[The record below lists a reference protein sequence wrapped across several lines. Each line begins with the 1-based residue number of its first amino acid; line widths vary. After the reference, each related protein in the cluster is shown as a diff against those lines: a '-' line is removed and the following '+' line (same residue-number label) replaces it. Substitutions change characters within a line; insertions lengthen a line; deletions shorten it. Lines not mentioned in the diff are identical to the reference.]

1 MRSNEWVDIYLDI
14 KRERLQL
21 HCCGMDGWKTKKWK
35 NDDDDD
41 EPRLWKMC
49 METFCFRE
57 NNFSCSIYSSRRL
70 LSEPKSDWATNGMLN
85 WLNNFKNSR
94 ARCCKTTLGWFLC
107 CRSRFCAI
115 STSQCLGIIVI
126 YASTLWTAFSK
137 SNKIFVILR
146 DSLSGWVVRRFK
158 FRLWECSRILP
169 GFSLSLAAAR
179 QWVRWS
185 WTWFLFQ
192 LILISSE
199 RFVPVCAITS
209 AELNLCKWGISF
221 HNGMLKVLHTFR

>member
-1 MRSNEWVDIYLDI
+1 MMMTSHDCEKCV
-14 KRERLQL
+14 
-21 HCCGMDGWKTKKWK
+21 WKHSV
-35 NDDDDD
+35 
-41 EPRLWKMC
+41 
-49 METFCFRE
+49 FFRE

-70 LSEPKSDWATNGMLN
+70 LSEPESDWATNGMLN

-94 ARCCKTTLGWFLC
+94 ACWKTTLGWFLC
-107 CRSRFCAI
+107 CRSRYCAI

-146 DSLSGWVVRRFK
+146 DSLSGWDVRRFK
-158 FRLWECSRILP
+158 FSLWECSRILP
-169 GFSLSLAAAR
+169 GFSLSLW
-179 QWVRWS
+179 QQHDSGSKWS

-199 RFVPVCAITS
+199 RFVPVCAITFCRI
-209 AELNLCKWGISF
+209 EF
-221 HNGMLKVLHTFR
+221 M

>member
-1 MRSNEWVDIYLDI
+1 
-14 KRERLQL
+14 
-21 HCCGMDGWKTKKWK
+21 MDGWKTKKWK

-49 METFCFRE
+49 METFCFFRE

-70 LSEPKSDWATNGMLN
+70 LSEPESDWATNGMLN

-94 ARCCKTTLGWFLC
+94 ACWKTTLGWFLC
-107 CRSRFCAI
+107 CRSRYCAI

-137 SNKIFVILR
+137 INKIFVILR
-146 DSLSGWVVRRFK
+146 DSLSLGEMWGDLNLVFENV
-158 FRLWECSRILP
+158 LGSSP
-169 GFSLSLAAAR
+169 DSHSLQQHDSGSK
-179 QWVRWS
+179 WS

-209 AELNLCKWGISF
+209 AELNLCKWRISL
-221 HNGMLKVLHTFR
+221 HNSMLKVLHTFR